1 MANLFKDLDLSGYA
15 FNVLLILNLLLFKN
29 LYCNLFILFINRNYS
44 YFLSGKDVSCLL
56 DLTERAL
63 SEGLTYTHKQL
74 YPI

>member
-1 MANLFKDLDLSGYA
+1 MANLFKDLDLSGDS

-29 LYCNLFILFINRNYS
+29 LYCNLVIVFINLNYS
-44 YFLSGKDVSCLL
+44 YFLSSKDVSCLL

-63 SEGLTYTHKQL
+63 AQGLTYTHKQL